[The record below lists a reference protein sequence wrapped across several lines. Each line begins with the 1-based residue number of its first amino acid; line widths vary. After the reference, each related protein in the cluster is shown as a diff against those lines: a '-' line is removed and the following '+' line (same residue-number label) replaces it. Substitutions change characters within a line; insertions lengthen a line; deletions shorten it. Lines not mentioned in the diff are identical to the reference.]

1 MIKTATRFT
10 IFTFL
15 LLGILGYSQE
25 KKKFSNIPNILQ
37 QIEPGN
43 KVGSWILVYNSYGKG
58 QEIKISGKVDY
69 TPQFS
74 GFNLFPN
81 EDSFYYIA
89 YSEGGKVNYITD
101 VEGLKK
107 FVDRIDNAQEAAVVL
122 AADGYMIDEEFKDLA
137 GNYHEDKSNYYLDLG
152 KLTSKECPYQKTHY
166 TVTVNKST
174 GAVSNVKDNGTYI
187 ELYNKKCANNPRLL
201 KIEKKEEP
209 KKDELKK
216 TPKRR

>member
-1 MIKTATRFT
+1 MIKTETRL
-10 IFTFL
+10 IILTFL

-25 KKKFSNIPNILQ
+25 KKKFSGIPNILQ
-37 QIEPGN
+37 QISPN
-43 KVGSWILVYNSYGKG
+43 NRVDSWVLVYNNYGKG
-58 QEIKISGKVDY
+58 EEIKTSGKVNY

-89 YSEGGKVNYITD
+89 YSEGGKVNYVTD

-107 FVDRIDNAQEAAVVL
+107 FVDHIDNAQEAAVML
-122 AADGYMIDEEFKDLA
+122 AADGYMVDEEFKDLA
-137 GNYHEDKSNYYLDLG
+137 GNYHEDKTNYYLDLG
-152 KLTSKECPYQKTHY
+152 KLTSRECPYQKKHY

-174 GAVSNVKDNGTYI
+174 GAISNVKDNGTYI
-187 ELYNKKCANNPRLL
+187 ELYNKKCPNNPRLL
-201 KIEKKEEP
+201 KIEKKEAP
-209 KKDELKK
+209 QKDEPRK

>member
-10 IFTFL
+10 ILTFS
-15 LLGILGYSQE
+15 LLGVLGFAQE
-25 KKKFSNIPNILQ
+25 KKKFSSIPAILQ
-37 QIEPGN
+37 QINPGN
-43 KVGSWILVYNSYGKG
+43 RVDSWVLVYNSYGKG
-58 QEIKISGKVDY
+58 QEIKISGKVNY

-74 GFNLFPN
+74 GFNLFPS

-89 YSEGGKVNYITD
+89 YSEEGKVNYVTD

-166 TVTVNKST
+166 TVTLNKST
-174 GAVSNVKDNGTYI
+174 GAVNNVKDNGTYI

-209 KKDELKK
+209 KKDEPKK
-216 TPKRR
+216 TPKRK

>member
-10 IFTFL
+10 ILIFL

-25 KKKFSNIPNILQ
+25 KKKFSSIHSILQ
-37 QIEPGN
+37 QINPDN
-43 KVGSWILVYNSYGKG
+43 KVDSWVLVFNNYGKG
-58 QEIKISGKVDY
+58 EEIRISGKVNY
-69 TPQFS
+69 IPQFS
-74 GFNLFPN
+74 GFNLFPS

-101 VEGLKK
+101 VDGLKK
-107 FVDRIDNAQEAAVVL
+107 FVGRIDNAQEAAVVS
-122 AADGYMIDEEFKDLA
+122 AADGYMVDEEFKDLA

-152 KLTSKECPYQKTHY
+152 KVTSKECPYQKTHY

-174 GAVSNVKDNGTYI
+174 GAVTNVKDNGTYI

-209 KKDELKK
+209 KKDEPQK
-216 TPKRR
+216 TSKRR